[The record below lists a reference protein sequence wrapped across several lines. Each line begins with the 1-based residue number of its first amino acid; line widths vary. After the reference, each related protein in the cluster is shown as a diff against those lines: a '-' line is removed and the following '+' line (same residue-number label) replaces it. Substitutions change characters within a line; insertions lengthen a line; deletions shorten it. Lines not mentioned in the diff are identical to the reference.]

1 MASKLIGWFDCQIQL
16 WHRNN
21 NHFIYK

>member
-21 NHFIYK
+21 HFISK